1 MAAKK
6 DDGYIRFR
14 CRACGQKL
22 KVRKTMEGGDVMP
35 CPKCGTSVNVPM
47 ANLEAIAK
55 ATDMPE
61 TGQPGR
67 LNVDPDLLMRRLQG
81 EGGKAEGPG
90 SLGGPP
96 TLRQGAWSSQAA
108 FGRVQ
113 EVDQLGAA
121 LTEIEQDAMGQV
133 QRVFRDADL
142 DEGQREE
149 QVKEA
154 GRIRR
159 EDARQLLQ
167 RRLAGL
173 RGQLQRL
180 QSGGDRLT
188 PPQEAHLARL
198 RRAAEAIRLYGRYML
213 GIDV

>member
-1 MAAKK
+1 
-6 DDGYIRFR
+6 
-14 CRACGQKL
+14 L
-22 KVRKTMEGGDVMP
+22 
-35 CPKCGTSVNVPM
+35 
-47 ANLEAIAK
+47 
-55 ATDMPE
+55 
-61 TGQPGR
+61 
-67 LNVDPDLLMRRLQG
+67 
-81 EGGKAEGPG
+81 
-90 SLGGPP
+90 
-96 TLRQGAWSSQAA
+96 
-108 FGRVQ
+108 
-113 EVDQLGAA
+113 DQLGAA